1 MFADVEAFQFRS
13 TECCTAC
20 AITVTSALALLVGSS
35 LLVAFTDTCVMT
47 PTPGARNC
55 PPEVTVPFVTDQ
67 VTSWFI
73 VPDTAAVN
81 CCPVPDL
88 RVTVAGLIETEIGEN
103 PGGIGG

>member
-1 MFADVEAFQFRS
+1 MLFCLCENSDAGAR
-13 TECCTAC
+13 T
-20 AITVTSALALLVGSS
+20 LGSS
-35 LLVAFTDTCVMT
+35 LLVAFTDTRVMT

-73 VPDTAAVN
+73 VPDTTAVK
-81 CCPVPDL
+81 CCPAPDL